1 MKISGRIDGSIYGAI
16 VCSRPRPGRPLTA
29 TAVPVAARAI
39 ALHDYG
45 RRGKTHA
52 LGIAVSRRCAAWP
65 ASPPGASVFSYSTV
79 TARARRRP
87 LGSNFFTPHNP
98 GERGIRSHTSTAVA
112 VDTCSPIELPGPAE
126 PPTPAERFSPA
137 EPVRSAVL
145 PVAPFAAAPKVP
157 PKSKDDLLDLVGSYD
172 DITVEERL
180 EFLKDPYMRRYAPP
194 EAPSLHVSDQLHELS
209 SPTPDE
215 VERGDQDD
223 LETVTKLRA
232 AVFSKLMRP
241 HSVDLETIYDL
252 YLQLPGQRVPY
263 LPARLRHALFAAL
276 GISERKNPKSMLRY
290 FAVVADTKN
299 SGFSLTRTEWNT
311 ALSFASRYVGVSTD
325 VEAEAA
331 LRLWREMEHDVG
343 MKGNEVTFNILFD
356 VATKAGKFALAE
368 MVYQEMV
375 TRGFSFNRYHHVSLI
390 HFFGLKYDS
399 GGVRAAYREMVHAGE
414 IIDST
419 TLNAVLVGLL
429 RSGEE
434 ASAERLY
441 AKMKASDERSK
452 IIPERNYTL
461 QKKMSKVLM
470 MFARLGRKHPELR
483 QRFQNASLTTPDLHT
498 YRILVNHYG
507 VRLGNLSKV
516 TEYLDEM
523 KWFRVPLHGS
533 IFLALFKAFT
543 RHGETAGSDWTPQ
556 RLDSVWEAFLH
567 ALDEGADGLYIS
579 TWIAMWALR
588 AFANSS
594 RSQDRVLQVYGE
606 LSSRWDLDAQNES
619 FMVDFLH
626 KLLQRNGLYHR
637 HIETG
642 IGPQ

>member
-1 MKISGRIDGSIYGAI
+1 M
-16 VCSRPRPGRPLTA
+16 
-29 TAVPVAARAI
+29 
-39 ALHDYG
+39 
-45 RRGKTHA
+45 
-52 LGIAVSRRCAAWP
+52 
-65 ASPPGASVFSYSTV
+65 
-79 TARARRRP
+79 
-87 LGSNFFTPHNP
+87 
-98 GERGIRSHTSTAVA
+98 
-112 VDTCSPIELPGPAE
+112 
-126 PPTPAERFSPA
+126 
-137 EPVRSAVL
+137 
-145 PVAPFAAAPKVP
+145 P
-157 PKSKDDLLDLVGSYD
+157 PKPKEDLLDLVDYYD

-194 EAPSLHVSDQLHELS
+194 ETPSLNVSDQPHELS

-215 VERGDQDD
+215 VERGDQED
-223 LETVTKLRA
+223 LETVTRLRA
-232 AVFSKLMRP
+232 AVFSRLMRP

-252 YLQLPGQRVPY
+252 YLQLPGQRIPY

-276 GISERKNPKSMLRY
+276 GISERKNPKSMLHY

-299 SGFSLTRTEWNT
+299 SGFALTRTEWNT

-368 MVYQEMV
+368 MVYQEMI

-390 HFFGLKYDS
+390 HFFGLKGDS
-399 GGVRAAYREMVHAGE
+399 GGVRAAYREMVQGGE

-419 TLNAVLVGLL
+419 ALNAVLVGLL

-483 QRFQNASLTTPDLHT
+483 QRFQNVSLTTPDLHT

-507 VRLGNLSKV
+507 VRLGNLPKV
-516 TEYLDEM
+516 AEYLDEM

-543 RHGETAGSDWTPQ
+543 RHGETTGSDWNLQ
-556 RLDSVWEAFLH
+556 RLDSVWDAFLH

-594 RSQDRVLQVYGE
+594 RSQDRVLQVYEE
-606 LSSRWDLDAQNES
+606 LSSRWELDSQNES

-637 HIETG
+637 HIG
-642 IGPQ
+642 KSIGPL